1 MRFAAR
7 EGFDG
12 RRVQPVNVRDIYP
25 IYRLVNILK
34 TIMGRANVSASLVV
48 FFHPPRSAVLDK
60 FGRRRRPPS
69 RRTWDKGVD
78 ARRVRQ
84 G

>member
-1 MRFAAR
+1 MEGMRFAAR

-48 FFHPPRSAVLDK
+48 FFRL
-60 FGRRRRPPS
+60 G
-69 RRTWDKGVD
+69 
-78 ARRVRQ
+78 
-84 G
+84 